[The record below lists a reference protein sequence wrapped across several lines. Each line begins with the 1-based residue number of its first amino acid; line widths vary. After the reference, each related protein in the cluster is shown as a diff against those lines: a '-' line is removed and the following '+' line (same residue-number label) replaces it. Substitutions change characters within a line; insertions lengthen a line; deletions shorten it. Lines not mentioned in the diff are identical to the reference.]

1 MKKLIYYTFIL
12 VSIVPFLIYAQSGRE
27 YRRSSIMRG
36 NLVKTVFGNWG
47 VIGQPAQKGARGAW
61 IYENNGYIGDV
72 SLMVGAEV
80 KSDDKTFH
88 SVVISPV
95 DRPTTRQELSPTGSW
110 WSWEPVGG
118 YFNENQE
125 GIALYSDPDSW
136 PSLWPDKMSDLNDPG
151 WSGSWDGFFGK
162 ETTAS
167 EESFFVM
174 DDNNDAE
181 FNQASNN
188 IWNVDF
194 KPDSTNPSRNGL
206 GLEVKVRGMQWSDFL
221 AQDCIF
227 WLYEITNNSTTDYDK
242 VVFGMLVGTYVGV
255 TSTEDYSEYD
265 DDYSFF
271 DVEKDLTY
279 TGDFDDNAR
288 RNPRW
293 TGDVGAVGYAFL
305 ESPGNPFDGIDN
317 DGDAQEYP
325 DVPTSAALFTPEDF
339 QEKIIRAGDEI
350 VLIDNNYNRTV
361 VTVPAEETVFKTR
374 GAEITITPGITRL
387 SEGNLVLK
395 DGRTEVNTNAY
406 DGIDNDLDG
415 LIDENYYLHYR
426 QIRKDQ
432 NDNIIFDKLNPVAYV
447 NYFTGAGIDDA
458 LIDERRD
465 DGIDN
470 DGDWNPLFDDVGADG
485 VTGTNDY
492 GEGDGVP
499 TSGEPNFDKTDV
511 DESDQIGL
519 TSFEYFTPARE
530 FSMADDEDLWDRLSP
545 GFFKVPESI
554 ENNKP
559 VNGEDGDFIY
569 GSGYFPLPAGA
580 TRRISLALVYGEGG
594 GPDVEITDLLKNRET
609 VQEIYDNDYRFP
621 PAPNKPKLTAIPG
634 DGKVTLHWDRLAE
647 QSFDPVLQTY
657 DFEGYKI
664 YRATDYEFNE
674 VFSITD
680 ADGTPIAYE
689 PIAQFDLDN
698 EYEGYFRAGPDLFQQ
713 GRGASF
719 FLGDNTGLQHTFVD
733 SSVENGRR
741 YFYALVAYDRGDE
754 DVDIY
759 PKENDKRIDILP
771 NGEIRTFQNT
781 AVVTPNAAVSGY
793 VPPEN
798 SVQLQATQSPVGS
811 GQIYYK
817 VIDEQKVTGHEY
829 KLEFLDYSNDGIDNN
844 DNWTSPQDDVG
855 TDGIAETND
864 ADGTELNGI
873 PDPGEPNIDEN
884 DVEEFIRPIT
894 TSYSVRDLTGIT
906 ETFFSKD
913 TLYVSLSKTHQ
924 IPETITVTDENG
936 NVIPSDKYIMN
947 TEFGKI
953 RGANSGDLAYGTG
966 YNISYEYYPVYNSP
980 YIQGNPVEDETKD
993 TDNFDGIQIYFNNK
1007 WSITLDSTLSGW
1019 SNPAKAQSFSIS
1031 PFTTQISPTET
1042 ITGLRSP
1049 NDYRIEFGDGVLDS
1063 TIKWEEYFLSPSP
1076 VNFKVKNVTKNKY
1089 LDFVFIDTD
1098 RSKTITPLD
1107 EVIFVETDNDGEY
1120 VFTWDVTF
1128 NSDADT
1134 LYEYGDGDVLDIIL
1148 KKPFRKGDTF
1158 EFSTD
1163 KPDISTS
1170 AGEDLLKDIKV
1181 YPNPYVA
1188 ASTHERPLPPAITTG
1203 RGVRE
1208 VTFTHLPLDAKI
1220 HIFTSRGEHVIT
1232 KEHEGSMFDGTIN
1245 WDLKTKENLD
1255 VAAGVYFY
1263 IVESSVGK
1271 KEGKL
1276 AIIK

>member
-1 MKKLIYYTFIL
+1 MKKLIYFSFIL
-12 VSIVPFLIYAQSGRE
+12 ISILPFIIYAQSGRE

-72 SLMVGAEV
+72 SLLVGAEV
-80 KSDDKTFH
+80 KTSDKTFH

-95 DRPTTRQELSPTGSW
+95 DRPTTRQELSPTGKW

-125 GIALYSDPDSW
+125 GIALYSDPESW

-151 WSGSWDGFFGK
+151 WGGSWDGFFGK
-162 ETTAS
+162 ETTAA
-167 EESFFVM
+167 EESYYVM
-174 DDNNDAE
+174 DDNNDEE
-181 FNQASNN
+181 FNYASNN
-188 IWNVDF
+188 IWNAEF

-255 TSTEDYSEYD
+255 TSTEDYGEYD

-317 DGDAQEYP
+317 DGDSKEYP
-325 DVPTSAALFTPEDF
+325 NVPSSAPLFTPEDF
-339 QEKIIRAGDEI
+339 GVRTIQAGDEI
-350 VLIDNNYNRTV
+350 VVIDKDYNRTV
-361 VTVPAEETVFKTR
+361 ITVPANDTTIITR
-374 GAEITITPGITRL
+374 GTQIDIVPGITQL
-387 SEGNLVLK
+387 SEGNLVMK
-395 DGRTEVNTNAY
+395 DGRQEVNSNAY
-406 DGIDNDLDG
+406 DGVDNDLDG

-432 NDNIIFDKLNPVAYV
+432 NNNVIFDKLNPVAYK
-447 NYFTGAGIDDA
+447 NYFTGAGIDDPM
-458 LIDERRD
+458 IDEMRN

-485 VTGTNDY
+485 VVGTNDY

-499 TSGEPNFDKTDV
+499 TLGEPNFDKTDV

-530 FSMADDEDLWDRLSP
+530 FSMADDEDLWSRLSP

-554 ENNKP
+554 QNNKP
-559 VNGEDGDFIY
+559 VQGEDGDFIY
-569 GSGYFPLPAGA
+569 GTGYFPLPAGE

-594 GPDVEITDLLKNRET
+594 GPNVEIDDLLKNRET
-609 VQEIYDNDYRFP
+609 VQEIYNNDYRFP
-621 PAPNKPKLTAIPG
+621 PAPNKPKLTAVPG

-674 VFSITD
+674 IFNITD

-698 EYEGYFRAGPDLFQQ
+698 EYQGYFRAGPDLFQQ

-719 FLGDNTGLQHTFVD
+719 YLGNNSGLQHTFVD

-754 DVDIY
+754 SKDIY
-759 PKENDKRIDILP
+759 PKENDKRIDIQP

-781 AVVTPNAAVSGY
+781 AVVIPNAPVTGY

-798 SVQLQATQSPVGS
+798 SVQLQPTQAPIGT
-811 GQIYYK
+811 GQLYYS
-817 VIDEQKVTGHEY
+817 VNDEQKVTGHEY
-829 KLEFLDYSNDGIDNN
+829 RLGFQDYSNDGIDNN
-844 DNWTSPQDDVG
+844 GNWETPRDDVG
-855 TDGIAETND
+855 TDGIPDTHD
-864 ADGTELNGI
+864 PDGTELNGL
-873 PDPGEPNIDEN
+873 PDPGEPNLDYN
-884 DVEEFIRPIT
+884 DTEEYMKPIT
-894 TSYSVRDLTGIT
+894 TNYSVRDLTGVT
-906 ETFFSKD
+906 ERFVSKD

-924 IPETITVTDENG
+924 VPETVTITDMDG
-936 NVIPSDKYIMN
+936 NPVSSDRYLLN
-947 TEFGKI
+947 APFGKI
-953 RGANSGDLAYGTG
+953 RGTKSGDLPFGEAYSIT
-966 YNISYEYYPVYNSP
+966 YQYYPVYRST
-980 YIQGNPVEDETKD
+980 YIQGNPIESETKD
-993 TDNFDGIQIYFNNK
+993 TDNFDGIQIDFNNK
-1007 WSITLDSTLSGW
+1007 WTINLDSTKSGW
-1019 SNPAKAQSFSIS
+1019 SNPAKAQSFTIS
-1031 PFTTQISPTET
+1031 PFTTQLSPTET
-1042 ITGLRSP
+1042 ITGIRSP
-1049 NDYRIEFGDGVLDS
+1049 NDYRIEFSDGIIDS
-1063 TIKWEEYFLSPSP
+1063 TIDWPEYYLTPFP
-1076 VNFKVKNVTKNKY
+1076 VNYRVKNVTKNEY
-1089 LDFVFIDTD
+1089 IDFIFIDTD
-1098 RSKTITPLD
+1098 RSNTVSPLD
-1107 EVIFVETDNDGEY
+1107 EIVFVEKDYHGDR

-1128 NSDADT
+1128 NSDVDT
-1134 LYEYGDGDVLDIIL
+1134 LIEYGNGDALDIIL
-1148 KKPFRKGDTF
+1148 KKPFRGTDVF
-1158 EFSTD
+1158 EFSTTE
-1163 KPDISTS
+1163 PDISTS
-1170 AGEDLLKDIKV
+1170 AGEDLLKDVKV

-1188 ASTHERPLPPAITTG
+1188 ASTHEIPLPPAITTG
-1203 RGVRE
+1203 RGVRQ
-1208 VTFTHLPLDAKI
+1208 VTFTHLPLDSKV
-1220 HIFTSRGEHVIT
+1220 HIFTARGEHVIT
-1232 KEHEGSMFDGTIN
+1232 LEHSDSIFDGTIN
-1245 WDLKTKENLD
+1245 WNLRTKENLE
-1255 VAAGVYFY
+1255 VAAGIYFY